1 MSNIT
6 ITLTQAQLQQIINSV
21 DNTVDFL
28 NDTVTDAIW
37 VNPDDRYVTVEGLKL
52 IRTAVEKQIDELI
65 VVVRLQE
72 KLKSYLPVE

>member
-6 ITLTQAQLQQIINSV
+6 ITLTQAQLQQIVNSV

-37 VNPDDRYVTVEGLKL
+37 VNPDDRYVTVEGLQL
-52 IRTAVEKQIDELI
+52 IRKTVEKQIDELI

-72 KLKSYLPVE
+72 LLKSYLPVE